1 MTLTHVYVG
10 NAESQDISVFALA
23 ADGTLTAIETVP
35 VPGPATPGGSLPLA
49 VSADRQRLYAALRN
63 EPYRV
68 VAFAIAPLTGRL
80 EALGSAPLAD
90 SMAYVSV
97 DATGRHLLSASYGG
111 SKVSVNAI
119 GADGVPGDILQVIAT
134 EPKAHAILA
143 DPTNRFVLATS
154 LGGDAIHQ
162 FRLDATLGLLTPND
176 PPLTRIGPP
185 GGGPRHF
192 AFAPDARFVYLL
204 NELDGTVHVLPWDK
218 STGTLGD
225 ELQSITAMPAG
236 SSAKPWG
243 ADIHVT
249 PDGRFLYA
257 SERTT
262 STLAACSIDAG
273 TGRLTGTGSV
283 PTQAQPRAF
292 AIDPSGRYLLSA
304 GEVSN
309 ALTVHAIDPST
320 GALTAVGSTP
330 VGRKPN
336 WVEIIDLP

>member
-1 MTLTHVYVG
+1 MTLTNVYVG
-10 NAESQDISVFALA
+10 NSESQDISVFALA
-23 ADGTLTAIETVP
+23 TDGTLTAIETVA

-49 VSADRQRLYAALRN
+49 VTANRQRLYAALRN
-63 EPYRV
+63 EPYS
-68 VAFAIAPLTGRL
+68 VAAFMIAPQTGRL
-80 EALGSAPLAD
+80 AFLGSGPLAD
-90 SMAYVSV
+90 SMAYISV
-97 DATGRHLLSASYGG
+97 DATGRHLFSASYGG

-119 GADGVPGDILQVIAT
+119 GADSVPGEIRQVLAT

-143 DPTNRFVLATS
+143 DPTNSFVLATS

-162 FRLDATLGLLTPND
+162 FRLDATTGRLTPND
-176 PPLTRIGPP
+176 PPLKRIAPS

-204 NELDGTVHVLPWDK
+204 NELDGTIHVLPWNPA
-218 STGTLGD
+218 TGTLGD

-249 PDGRFLYA
+249 PDGRCLYA

-262 STLAACSIDAG
+262 SSLAAYRFDPAS
-273 TGRLTGTGSV
+273 GRLTAIGSF
-283 PTQAQPRAF
+283 PTEAQPRAF
-292 AIDPSGRYLLSA
+292 AIDPSSRYLLSV
-304 GEVSN
+304 GELSN
-309 ALTVHAIDPST
+309 ALTVHAIDPAS
-320 GALTAVGSTP
+320 GALSALGSTP